1 MSAAP
6 SVLVERPPGR
16 AWSLLRELLVNQ
28 RREVVIG
35 GVFLALSSVTAGAI
49 PQCIRG
55 ASDALRASQSPRAMA
70 FALAIA
76 ALAAA
81 GAWFRV
87 ASRLRVFNAG
97 REVEFVLRERLL
109 AHLHRLG
116 PSFFQRMGPGEVMS
130 RATSDLAQVRLLVG
144 FGGLNLVNAV
154 FAYVV
159 NIPLIFM
166 RNPRLAALALL
177 PFPVF
182 IFLTQGFGRAMFARS
197 RAAQESL
204 GVMSERVQR
213 VLSGMR
219 VVRAYGLEESQRVGF
234 NQDIDRS
241 LEANLA
247 LARLRGVMFPVLGLA
262 GAMSSFIVVW
272 VGSSQII
279 TDPSTFTVGDILA
292 FQSHLALIAWPTI
305 ALGYLLSILQRGRAS
320 VDRLLDVLEASP
332 DVDDVDATP
341 VEASSIDGSLS
352 VRDLH
357 YAIEGRTVLEGVSL
371 EVPAGQRVAIVGRTG
386 SGKSVLAR
394 LLARMLPTPAGAVF
408 LDGHDITR
416 IPLATLRA
424 VVGLAQQEPF
434 LFSTTIARNVAFA
447 ELDPDAPATR
457 AKVRTALR
465 SAQLLAE
472 VDAMPEGAFTIVG
485 ERGVQLS
492 GGQKQR
498 VALGRALLAGPRVL
512 VLDDPLSAV
521 DTRTEAA
528 ILDAIDQASRGR
540 TLVLVTH
547 RVAAAARCDQV
558 VVLDAGR
565 VVETGTHDA
574 LIARGGFYARL
585 VERQALEAELEAM

>member
-6 SVLVERPPGR
+6 PAPAARPPSR
-16 AWSLLRELLVNQ
+16 AWSLLRDLLIAQ
-28 RREVVIG
+28 KREVMIG
-35 GVFLALSSVTAGAI
+35 VVFLALSAVTAGAI

-55 ASDALRASQSPRAMA
+55 ASDALRDADARGAML
-70 FALAIA
+70 FALGIA
-76 ALAAA
+76 LLAAA

-97 REVEFVLRERLL
+97 REVEFILRERLL

-130 RATSDLAQVRLLVG
+130 RATNDLAQVRLLVG

-154 FAYVV
+154 FAYLV
-159 NIPLIFM
+159 NIPLLFM
-166 RNPRLAALALL
+166 RNPRLATLALL

-182 IFLTQGFGRAMFARS
+182 VFITQGFGRAMFARS
-197 RAAQESL
+197 RAAQDAL
-204 GVMSERVQR
+204 GVMAERVQH

-219 VVRAYGLEESQRVGF
+219 VVRAYNLEESQRVGF
-234 NQDIDRS
+234 DRDIDRS
-241 LEANLA
+241 LDANLA
-247 LARLRGVMFPVLGLA
+247 LARLRGVMFPVLGL
-262 GAMSSFIVVW
+262 GAATASFIVVW
-272 VGSSQII
+272 VGSAQII
-279 TDPSTFTVGDILA
+279 ADPATFTVGDILA
-292 FQSHLALIAWPTI
+292 FQAHLALIAWPTI

-320 VDRLLDVLEASP
+320 VDRLLDVLEAAP
-332 DVDDVDATP
+332 DVDDAHAVAVDPA
-341 VEASSIDGSLS
+341 AIRGALS
-352 VRDLH
+352 VRDLR
-357 YAIEGRTVLEGVSL
+357 YTIEGRDVLAGVNL

-386 SGKSVLAR
+386 AGKSVLAR

-408 LDGHDITR
+408 LDGRDITAV
-416 IPLATLRA
+416 PLATLRA

-447 ELDPDAPATR
+447 EADPDAPATR
-457 AKVRTALR
+457 DQVRSALA

-498 VALGRALLAGPRVL
+498 VALGRALLAQPKVL

-528 ILDAIDQASRGR
+528 ILDAIDEASRGR

-547 RVAAAARCDQV
+547 RVAAAARCDLV

-565 VVETGTHDA
+565 VVESGTHDA
-574 LIARGGFYARL
+574 LLARGGLYARL
-585 VERQALEAELEAM
+585 AERQAIEAELEAM

>member
-6 SVLVERPPGR
+6 TAPASRPPSR
-16 AWSLLRELLVNQ
+16 AWSLLRELLVAQ
-28 RREVVIG
+28 RREVIVG
-35 GVFLALSSVTAGAI
+35 VVFLALSSVTAGAI
-49 PQCIRG
+49 PQCIRF
-55 ASDALRASQSPRAMA
+55 ASDALMASRAPRAMA

-76 ALAAA
+76 AFAGL

-130 RATSDLAQVRLLVG
+130 RATNDLAQVRLLVG

-154 FAYVV
+154 FAYLV
-159 NIPLIFM
+159 NIPLLFM
-166 RNPRLAALALL
+166 RNPRLATLALL

-182 IFLTQGFGRAMFARS
+182 VFLTQGFGRAMFARS
-197 RAAQESL
+197 RAAQDAL

-219 VVRAYGLEESQRVGF
+219 VVRAYGLEASQRAGF
-234 NQDIDRS
+234 DQDIDRS
-241 LEANLA
+241 LEANLS
-247 LARLRGVMFPVLGLA
+247 LARLRGVMFPVLGL
-262 GAMSSFIVVW
+262 GAATASFIVVW
-272 VGSSQII
+272 VGSAQII
-279 TDPSTFTVGDILA
+279 TDPATFTVGDILA

-332 DVDDVDATP
+332 DVDDADAAP
-341 VEASSIDGSLS
+341 VEPESILGALS
-352 VRDLH
+352 VRDLR
-357 YAIEGRTVLEGVSL
+357 YAIEGREVLAGVSL
-371 EVPAGQRVAIVGRTG
+371 EVPAGRRVAIVGRTG
-386 SGKSVLAR
+386 AGKSVLAR

-447 ELDPDAPATR
+447 ELDPDAPETR
-457 AKVRTALR
+457 DKVRAALG

-498 VALGRALLAGPRVL
+498 VALGRALLAQPKVL

-528 ILDAIDQASRGR
+528 ILDAIDEASRGR

-547 RVAAAARCDQV
+547 RVAAAARCDLV

-565 VVETGTHDA
+565 VIEAGTHDE
-574 LIARGGFYARL
+574 LIARDGLYARL
-585 VERQALEAELEAM
+585 AERQALEAELEAM

>member
-6 SVLVERPPGR
+6 TILVARPPGR
-16 AWSLLRELLVNQ
+16 AWSLLRELLVAQ

-35 GVFLALSSVTAGAI
+35 VVFLALSSVTAGAI

-55 ASDALRASQSPRAMA
+55 ASDALRASQAPRAMT

-76 ALAAA
+76 ALAAT

-97 REVEFVLRERLL
+97 REVEFILRERLL

-130 RATSDLAQVRLLVG
+130 RATNDLAQVRLLVG
-144 FGGLNLVNAV
+144 FGGLNLVNAA
-154 FAYVV
+154 FAYLV

-197 RAAQESL
+197 RAAQEAL

-219 VVRAYGLEESQRVGF
+219 VVRAYGLEDSQRVGF

-247 LARLRGVMFPVLGLA
+247 LARLRGVMFPVLGLG
-262 GAMSSFIVVW
+262 GATASFIVVW

-320 VDRLLDVLEASP
+320 IDRLLDVLEASP
-332 DVDDVDATP
+332 DVDDVDATS
-341 VEASSIDGSLS
+341 VEPSSIDGALA

-357 YAIEGRTVLEGVSL
+357 YAIEGRTVLDGVSL
-371 EVPAGQRVAIVGRTG
+371 EVPAGHRVAIVGRTG
-386 SGKSVLAR
+386 SGKSVLAK
-394 LLARMLPTPAGAVF
+394 LLTRMLPTPAGAVF

-424 VVGLAQQEPF
+424 VVGLAQEEPF

-457 AKVRTALR
+457 EKVRAALH

-472 VDAMPEGAFTIVG
+472 VDAMPEGVFTIVG

-498 VALGRALLAGPRVL
+498 VALGRALLAGPKIL

-521 DTRTEAA
+521 DTRTESA

-547 RVAAAARCDQV
+547 RVAAAARCDLV

-574 LIARGGFYARL
+574 LIARGGLYARL
-585 VERQALEAELEAM
+585 AERQALEAELEAM

>member
-6 SVLVERPPGR
+6 TAPAPRPSSR
-16 AWSLLRELLVNQ
+16 AWSLLRELLLAQ
-28 RREVVIG
+28 RREVLL
-35 GVFLALSSVTAGAI
+35 GVLFLALSSVTAGAI
-49 PQCIRG
+49 PQCIRF
-55 ASDALRASQSPRAMA
+55 ASDALRVSQAPRAMA

-76 ALAAA
+76 VFAAL

-97 REVEFVLRERLL
+97 REVEFILRERLL

-130 RATSDLAQVRLLVG
+130 RATNDLAQVRLLVG

-159 NIPLIFM
+159 NIPLLFM
-166 RNPRLAALALL
+166 RNPRLATLALL

-197 RAAQESL
+197 RAAQEAL

-219 VVRAYGLEESQRVGF
+219 VVRAYGLEASQRAGF
-234 NQDIDRS
+234 DQDIDRS

-247 LARLRGVMFPVLGLA
+247 LARLRGVMFPVLGL
-262 GAMSSFIVVW
+262 GAATASFIVVW

-279 TDPSTFTVGDILA
+279 AAPSTFTVGDILA
-292 FQSHLALIAWPTI
+292 FQAHLALIAWPTI

-320 VDRLLDVLEASP
+320 VDRILDILEASP
-332 DVDDVDATP
+332 DVDDATAEPVDP
-341 VEASSIDGSLS
+341 ASIRGALS
-352 VRDLH
+352 VRSLH
-357 YAIEGRTVLEGVSL
+357 YAIEGREILAGVSL
-371 EVPAGQRVAIVGRTG
+371 EVPAGRRVAIVGRTG
-386 SGKSVLAR
+386 AGKSVLAR
-394 LLARMLPTPAGAVF
+394 LLARMLPTPAGSVF
-408 LDGHDITR
+408 VDGHDITR
-416 IPLATLRA
+416 IPLSTLRA

-447 ELDPDAPATR
+447 ELDPDAPSTR
-457 AKVRTALR
+457 DKVRSALD

-472 VDAMPEGAFTIVG
+472 VDAMPEGVFTIVG

-498 VALGRALLAGPRVL
+498 VALGRALLAQPKVL

-528 ILDAIDQASRGR
+528 ILDAIDEASRGR

-565 VVETGTHDA
+565 VVETGTHDE
-574 LIARGGFYARL
+574 LIARGGLYARL
-585 VERQALEAELEAM
+585 AERQALEAELEAM

>member
-6 SVLVERPPGR
+6 PVSDVRPPSH
-16 AWSLLRELLVNQ
+16 AWSLLRDLLVDQ
-28 RREVVIG
+28 RREVTFGV
-35 GVFLALSSVTAGAI
+35 VFLALSSITAGAI

-55 ASDALRASQSPRAMA
+55 ASDALRDAHSSRAML

-81 GAWFRV
+81 GAWLRV

-97 REVEFVLRERLL
+97 REAEFVLRERLL
-109 AHLHRLG
+109 EHLHRLG
-116 PSFFQRMGPGEVMS
+116 PSFFQRLGPGEVMS
-130 RATSDLAQVRLLVG
+130 RATNDLAQVRLLVG

-154 FAYVV
+154 FAYLV
-159 NIPLIFM
+159 NIPLLFM
-166 RNPRLAALALL
+166 RNPRLATLALL
-177 PFPVF
+177 PFPLF

-197 RAAQESL
+197 RAAQEAL
-204 GVMSERVQR
+204 GVISERVQR

-219 VVRAYGLEESQRVGF
+219 VVRAYGLETSQRAGF
-234 NQDIDRS
+234 DQDIDRS

-247 LARLRGVMFPVLGLA
+247 LARLRGVMFPVLGL
-262 GAMSSFIVVW
+262 GAATASFVVVW

-279 TDPSTFTVGDILA
+279 SDPSTFTVGDILA
-292 FQSHLALIAWPTI
+292 FQAHLALIAWPTI

-332 DVDDVDATP
+332 DVDDS
-341 VEASSIDGSLS
+341 EASPIEPESIRGGLFVRDLRYSIDGRL
-352 VRDLH
+352 
-357 YAIEGRTVLEGVSL
+357 VLVGVSL
-371 EVPAGQRVAIVGRTG
+371 EVPAGSRLAIVGRTG
-386 SGKSVLAR
+386 AGKSVLAR

-447 ELDPDAPATR
+447 ELDPDAPSTC
-457 AKVRTALR
+457 AKVRTALA
-465 SAQLLAE
+465 SAQLLTE
-472 VDAMPEGAFTIVG
+472 VDAMPDGVFTIVG

-498 VALGRALLAGPRVL
+498 VALGRALLAGPKVL
-512 VLDDPLSAV
+512 VLDDPLSSV
-521 DTRTEAA
+521 DTRTESA
-528 ILDAIDQASRGR
+528 ILDAIDEASRGR

-558 VVLDAGR
+558 VVLDEGR
-565 VVETGTHDA
+565 VVETGTHAA
-574 LIARGGFYARL
+574 LLARGGLYARL
-585 VERQALEAELEAM
+585 AERQALEAELEAM

>member
-1 MSAAP
+1 
-6 SVLVERPPGR
+6 VLVD
-16 AWSLLRELLVNQ
+16 Q
-28 RREVVIG
+28 RREVALGV
-35 GVFLALSSVTAGAI
+35 VFLALSAATAGAI

-55 ASDALRASQSPRAMA
+55 ASDALRADDARRATL
-70 FALAIA
+70 FAAGIA
-76 ALAAA
+76 ACAGL

-87 ASRLRVFNAG
+87 ASRLRIFNAG

-130 RATSDLAQVRLLVG
+130 RATNDLAQVRLLVG
-144 FGGLNLVNAV
+144 FGGLNLVNAA
-154 FAYVV
+154 FAYLV
-159 NIPLIFM
+159 NIPLLFA
-166 RNPRLAALALL
+166 RSPKLAALALL

-182 IFLTQGFGRAMFARS
+182 IFITQGFGRAMFARS
-197 RAAQESL
+197 RAAQDAL

-219 VVRAYGLEESQRVGF
+219 VVRAYGLEDSQRVGF
-234 NQDIDRS
+234 DQDIDRS

-247 LARLRGVMFPVLGLA
+247 LARLRGVMFPVLGL
-262 GAMSSFIVVW
+262 GAATASFIVVW
-272 VGSSQII
+272 VGSAQVIA
-279 TDPSTFTVGDILA
+279 TPDAFTVGDILA

-332 DVDDVDATP
+332 DVDDAAAEP
-341 VEASSIDGSLS
+341 VAPESIRGALS

-357 YAIEGRTVLEGVSL
+357 YAIEGREVLRGVSL
-371 EVPAGQRVAIVGRTG
+371 EVPAGRRVAIVGRTG
-386 SGKSVLAR
+386 AGKSVLAR
-394 LLARMLPTPAGAVF
+394 LLARMLPTPAGAVY

-416 IPLATLRA
+416 VPLATLRA

-457 AKVRTALR
+457 DRVRDALE
-465 SAQLLAE
+465 SAQLLNE

-498 VALGRALLAGPRVL
+498 VALGRALLAQPKVL

-528 ILDAIDQASRGR
+528 ILDAIDEASRGR

-565 VVETGTHDA
+565 VVESGTHDA
-574 LIARGGFYARL
+574 LVARGGLYARL
-585 VERQALEAELEAM
+585 AERQAIEAELEAM